1 MKFALIFNLVL
12 MFLSVKSQSDSA
24 ITEMG
29 IASYYAK
36 AFEGRR
42 CSSGQIFRHDSLTAA
57 HKTLKFGTLVR
68 VINLKNDSTVIVR
81 INDRLPKNSKRC
93 IDLTR
98 RGAKQLN
105 FLVQGLT
112 KVKLMI
118 LNDTVQSLKK

>member
-1 MKFALIFNLVL
+1 
-12 MFLSVKSQSDSA
+12 MFLSVKSQSDSV

-68 VINLKNDSTVIVR
+68 VINLINDSTVIVR

>member
-1 MKFALIFNLVL
+1 MTLLYIYVLLWFSGYTQTDSLI
-12 MFLSVKSQSDSA
+12 
-24 ITEMG
+24 IETG
-29 IASYYAK
+29 TASYYAK

-57 HKTLKFGTLVR
+57 HKSLKFGTVVK
-68 VINLKNDSTVIVR
+68 VINLKNDSAIIVR

-112 KVKLMI
+112 KVKLI
-118 LNDTVQSLKK
+118 VLNDSITHRTMK